1 MATSTTWDVVPVNEV
16 PFSKWRWAC
25 QFQDKGNSLLSIRL
39 SFAHRLPSMMS
50 EKRNGRRLHG
60 IHPENLVQNQWL
72 GAVAMLSD

>member
-1 MATSTTWDVVPVNEV
+1 
-16 PFSKWRWAC
+16 
-25 QFQDKGNSLLSIRL
+25 
-39 SFAHRLPSMMS
+39 MS